1 MDSDERRFSGKVY
14 SRRNRIPLKKN
25 VSPATSAGV
34 TEPETKVTFPVDSD
48 ERRFSGKVY
57 SRRNRKSS
65 LKEGVSLATAAGE
78 TTLETKVSETLE
90 AEQPAKVIPQ
100 ADLLITDSTSGFV
113 PEGGVELGEGSRPDR
128 SLISRA
134 EDRVRVRLNKS
145 RSPVAIGEARRVFEG
160 ELDEVRGMVTRVEA
174 KEKLQH
180 TSGKHRGLVLK
191 TTRPISSYR
200 IPRFTADFALKNRCP
215 NLAGRVDVPKH
226 PFRPPSLASIANNG
240 IVEREKRDRKPNRYY
255 YSSEYLLENDKLPFE
270 IYKKSMKKNQK
281 EAKNKG
287 FAAGLKQGTSGGTR
301 SSSIHVEDVRVAN
314 NGNSDSGS
322 SSSG

>member
-25 VSPATSAGV
+25 ASPATAAGV
-34 TEPETKVTFPVDSD
+34 TAPETKVTFPVNSD

-57 SRRNRKSS
+57 SRRNRKAS
-65 LKEGVSLATAAGE
+65 LKEGVSLVTTAGE

-90 AEQPAKVIPQ
+90 AEQPTKVIPQ
-100 ADLLITDSTSGFV
+100 ADLFVTDSTSGFV
-113 PEGGVELGEGSRPDR
+113 PEGGVELGEGSQPNR

-145 RSPVAIGEARRVFEG
+145 RSLVAIGEARRVFEG

-174 KEKLQH
+174 KEKLQQN
-180 TSGKHRGLVLK
+180 SGKHRGLVLK

-200 IPRFTADFALKNRCP
+200 IPRFTADFELKNRCP

-226 PFRPPSLASIANNG
+226 PFRPPSLASIANNV

-255 YSSEYLLENDKLPFE
+255 YSSDYLLENDKLPFE
-270 IYKKSMKKNQK
+270 IYKKSMKKPQK

-287 FAAGLKQGTSGGTR
+287 FAAGLKEGTSGETR
-301 SSSIHVEDVRVAN
+301 RSIHVEDVREAN